1 MTTRVPKQEALF
13 KAKRMPRVN
22 EKKKEGFAIGVSAEH
37 YWVITAMAKGQESNR
52 MQILEQIIDAY
63 IHEVLSKVK
72 A

>member
-22 EKKKEGFAIGVSAEH
+22 EKKKEGFAIGVNAEH